1 MRNLTADA
9 AYQLHQLNLPEAQ
22 VRAMLA
28 ERALRPMT
36 ASTTTCAGSAIRCG
50 RPTPSAYA
58 AGRRVIL
65 PWLEQQGQTA
75 GFARLLRE
83 QLSPGQLRAELGEP
97 RALYP
102 GSLV

>member
-1 MRNLTADA
+1 LRSDA
-9 AYQLHQLNLPEAQ
+9 RIEHDL
-22 VRAMLA
+22 
-28 ERALRPMT
+28 RALREPLGAAHAVSCT
-36 ASTTTCAGSAIRCG
+36 ASRIIAG
-50 RPTPSAYA
+50 
-58 AGRRVIL
+58 
-65 PWLEQQGQTA
+65 WLEGQGQTA